1 MYLRKREYTP
11 DDYIQGVHIVT
22 KDTEW
27 LTTVEAAGIMGIDR
41 DTVANYCRL
50 GKLECR
56 KFGRDWQVSRAA
68 AERFVKSNVGRPKID
83 KT

>member
-1 MYLRKREYTP
+1 MSNLAYNLDQYPENGRL
-11 DDYIQGVHIVT
+11 VIVT

>member
-1 MYLRKREYTP
+1 MYLRNEQYEQYPNT
-11 DDYIQGVHIVT
+11 QGLFIVE
-22 KDTEW
+22 KDTW
-27 LTTVEAAGIMGIDR
+27 LTTTEAAEIMGIDR

-50 GKLECR
+50 EKLECR
-56 KFGRDWQVSRAA
+56 KRGRDWQVSREA

>member
-1 MYLRKREYTP
+1 MTNLAYNLDQYP
-11 DDYIQGVHIVT
+11 DNGRLVIVKIET
-22 KDTEW
+22 W
-27 LTTVEAAGIMGIDR
+27 LTTTEAAEIMGIDR

-56 KFGRDWQVSRAA
+56 KRGRDWQVSREA